1 MVNVNIKPLKVIFVP
16 LDCISL
22 FDFFIG
28 LWLFFNFS
36 PFLHLLQHQKV
47 PLPYHYIISILQE
60 TLMYKL
66 CPQINVW
73 WQIIAMSS

>member
-1 MVNVNIKPLKVIFVP
+1 MVNANIKPLKVIFVP

-22 FDFFIG
+22 FDFFY
-28 LWLFFNFS
+28 WFMTFFFNFS
-36 PFLHLLQHQKV
+36 PFLHLLRHQKV

-73 WQIIAMSS
+73 